1 MRSVTYSKYLPELLD
16 AINLQELLDQ
26 LSDFLL
32 QSGFAGGPMQ
42 HPYWG
47 EFGDDDGDRTLDA
60 LRQAILQALMDSG
73 KLNPEMLQVLR
84 GESTGDAARDR
95 EIQGQIADLLDQ
107 IVKKLIEEGYLNLEQ
122 APRVPQGHQP
132 VFGPGGQAHSAAQQV
147 QFNLTEKGL
156 DFLGYRALRHLLG
169 SIGKSSFG
177 SHDTPHLATGVEAE
191 AVSKE
196 YEFGDTMNLDVPG
209 TLGRAMGRVGGSAD
223 RRIGGSAG
231 AGADERPN
239 RRSADPPLLD
249 LDYSD
254 LLVFQSEYRSSA
266 ATVLMLDCSH
276 SMVLYGEDRFTPA
289 KKVALALTHLI
300 KTQFPGDSL
309 RVVLFHDSAEEIPL
323 ERLAHAQV
331 GPFHTNTAE
340 GLKLSR
346 RLLLSQKK
354 DMRQIIM
361 ITDGKPSALTLP
373 DGRVYVNSMGLDPRI
388 LQETY
393 REVAHC
399 RRAGIMINTFMLA
412 RERLLVE
419 FVKRVCEISR
429 GKAYFTSTMTL
440 GQYILMDFMRRK
452 TRKVG

>member
-1 MRSVTYSKYLPELLD
+1 MRSVTYSKYIPELLD
-16 AINLQELLDQ
+16 AINMQELLDQ

-32 QSGFAGGPMQ
+32 QSGFAGGPFS

-47 EFGDDDGDRTLDA
+47 EFGDEDGERTLDG
-60 LRQAILQALMDSG
+60 LRRAILEALMKSG
-73 KLNPEMLQVLR
+73 KLNQEMLQVLR
-84 GESTGDAARDR
+84 GESTGDEQRDR
-95 EIQGQIADLLDQ
+95 DIQQQLAELLDQ
-107 IVKKLIEEGYLNLEQ
+107 IVQKLIEEGYLKLEQ
-122 APRVPQGHQP
+122 APRVPDAHQP
-132 VFGPGGQAHSAAQQV
+132 VFGPGGQARSAAQQV

-169 SIGKSSFG
+169 SVGKSSFG
-177 SHDTPHLATGVEAE
+177 SHDTSHLATGVEAE
-191 AVSKE
+191 AVSRE

-209 TLGRAMGRVGGSAD
+209 TLGRAMARAAEED
-223 RRIGGSAG
+223 RRASESAAARQPSARAPAG
-231 AGADERPN
+231 APV
-239 RRSADPPLLD
+239 LD
-249 LDYSD
+249 LDYAD
-254 LLVFQSEYRSSA
+254 LMVFQSEYRSSA

-300 KTQFPGDSL
+300 RTQFPGDSL
-309 RVVLFHDSAEEIPL
+309 RVVLFHDSAEEIPI

-331 GPFHTNTAE
+331 GPYHTNTAE
-340 GLKLSR
+340 GLKLAR
-346 RLLLSQKK
+346 RLLLAQKK

-393 REVAHC
+393 REVALC

-419 FVKRVCEISR
+419 FVKRVCEIAR